1 MYCTGCGK
9 EIPDD
14 SRFCPNCGKS
24 SVQGKSNAN
33 GRTSELIRKAKGE
46 DQSAISI
53 LYEQTYNQV
62 YYTVKSMIKDED
74 AVFDILQDSYI
85 KAFSHLDSF
94 EGGDSFT
101 AWVRQIAANT
111 ARDWMKKKRPMLF
124 SELEQCSD
132 MDLPAEEWFEDE
144 NTDHLP
150 EYVIDQN
157 ETSRLIREILDE
169 LPEDQRA
176 AIGMY
181 YYEEMSVKEIAASM
195 NATENAVKSRLLY
208 GRRKIEK
215 KVRELEK
222 KGTKLYGLAPIPFLL
237 WLLGGQK
244 AYAAELP
251 DAGILQNILESMPK
265 SSGTVSGGA
274 AHTARSSAVHAAKTA
289 GTAKT
294 AATASTGLSAAK
306 ITVAIIA
313 SVVIICGS
321 VFGISKISKKH
332 RQSQPTSPP
341 VVGESSL
348 VQEPTL
354 EAEHAGE
361 QDAAALW
368 IEAEEAAGRTVL
380 IGTVDTINHDEA
392 LELGGYVE
400 HTDPDLNTIWVII
413 RLDSPQ
419 MLKGTITDRENVTTW
434 ESECSAVQTWLRR
447 PNFELGED
455 VLNDYTGKHVICSA
469 SSFSMASHTS
479 LPIGVPQ
486 AHDIHVFGTVEIQS
500 QAPETTVE
508 ETITE
513 PTTEPLTE
521 ISDDPLE
528 EALEE
533 YRNILANA
541 GTYDFGEYA
550 YPNGQYLYALEYM
563 HTGDPVPTL
572 LLCQLGDDYIDHVR
586 VFYYDVDSKTVL
598 APEEV
603 ITTGVA
609 QAGGYRG
616 GLSMMGDGNGL
627 QIFEAGGMRGD
638 IYISRAIRSENKL
651 TITQEWSGFLDD
663 NDQYRD
669 SAREITWYGLSDEA
683 GFRKPDKN
691 TKTTDIAT
699 DSAPT
704 EQDATALWISAEEDR
719 KSVV

>member
-33 GRTSELIRKAKGE
+33 GRTSELIRKAKGG

-53 LYEQTYNQV
+53 LYEQTDNQV
-62 YYTVKSMIKDED
+62 YYTVRSMIKDED

-94 EGGDSFT
+94 EGGDRFT

-157 ETSRLIREILDE
+157 EASRLIREILDE

-181 YYEEMSVKEIAASM
+181 YYEEMSVKEIAALM

-208 GRRKIEK
+208 GRQKIEK

-237 WLLGGQK
+237 WLLRGQK
-244 AYAAELP
+244 AYVAEIP
-251 DAGILQNILESMPK
+251 NAGIRQNILRSVSSSSSTAPK
-265 SSGTVSGGA
+265 GT
-274 AHTARSSAVHAAKTA
+274 VHAAKHSAAHAAKTT
-289 GTAKT
+289 GTAKVAT
-294 AATASTGLSAAK
+294 AAGAGFSGIKVAVAA
-306 ITVAIIA
+306 IAAIA
-313 SVVIICGS
+313 VIGGG
-321 VFGISKISKKH
+321 VFGITRLFRH
-332 RQSQPTSPP
+332 TEQPEQPITP
-341 VVGESSL
+341 VVAEDTP
-348 VQEPTL
+348 VIQEATTPTVPEPPAAETVVEATSEP
-354 EAEHAGE
+354 EAE
-361 QDAAALW
+361 
-368 IEAEEAAGRTVL
+368 
-380 IGTVDTINHDEA
+380 
-392 LELGGYVE
+392 
-400 HTDPDLNTIWVII
+400 
-413 RLDSPQ
+413 
-419 MLKGTITDRENVTTW
+419 
-434 ESECSAVQTWLRR
+434 
-447 PNFELGED
+447 
-455 VLNDYTGKHVICSA
+455 
-469 SSFSMASHTS
+469 
-479 LPIGVPQ
+479 
-486 AHDIHVFGTVEIQS
+486 
-500 QAPETTVE
+500 APE
-508 ETITE
+508 
-513 PTTEPLTE
+513 
-521 ISDDPLE
+521 DPIDESLE
-528 EALEE
+528 Q
-533 YRNILANA
+533 YRIILANA
-541 GTYDFGEYA
+541 DTYDFGEYA

-586 VFYYDVDSKTVL
+586 IFYYDVDSKTIL
-598 APEEV
+598 APGEV

-616 GLSMMGDGNGL
+616 GLSLMGDGNGL
-627 QIFEAGGMRGD
+627 QIFEVGGMRGD
-638 IYISRAIRSENKL
+638 IYISRAIRSENGL

-663 NDQYRD
+663 NDPYRD
-669 SAREITWYGLSDEA
+669 NAREITWYNLSDEA
-683 GFRKPDKN
+683 GFIKPDKE
-691 TKTTDIAT
+691 TETSGIAT
-699 DSAPT
+699 ASAPT
-704 EQDATALWISAEEDR
+704 EQDAAALWIAAEEAAGRTILTGTVDTITYDEAVELQGYPDYNAADKGQTWVIIR
-719 KSVV
+719 LDAPQVLKGTQDVSTWEKEHSVVLIWTKRSSGTEYGENTLSDYTGEYIICSAGSFSKASDTSVPIGVPWAHDIHVLDE